1 MKFYYRYVDTYHNN
15 THIGCELGK
24 ILTDI
29 EPTTETF
36 NITWDNLNE
45 MYQKLGI
52 NCKFNIWH
60 FKKGRR
66 VSFFTDGFFLS
77 KDERDVKEW
86 KHPDLNIKIEISYS
100 EYNPSIA
107 EVLKWYDAEKA
118 IAYLNEKGLKI
129 NKEGA

>member
-15 THIGCELGK
+15 TLIGCELGK

-29 EPTTETF
+29 EPTTETI
-36 NITWDNLNE
+36 NITWDNLDE
-45 MYQKLGI
+45 MYQKFGI
-52 NCKFNIWH
+52 NCHFNIWN

-66 VSFFTDGFFLS
+66 VSFLNDGFFLS

-86 KHPDLNIKIEISYS
+86 KHPDLNIKIEISYR

-129 NKEGA
+129 NEKGA